1 MKVKNISGGTVH
13 FPVAGRD
20 VDDGEE
26 VDVPDGTR
34 LPADY
39 FAPVDD
45 KPAAKPAKGKE
56 PSA

>member
-26 VDVPDGTR
+26 VDVPDGTV

-39 FAPVDD
+39 FQPVDD
-45 KPAAKPAKGKE
+45 KPAKAADKPKNKE
-56 PSA
+56 